1 MKKIKY
7 LLSFLAFCFGL
18 GLSLSVSDVMAEDVI
33 TSLTVTPQHQS
44 IMLTPGETY
53 HGSIKVSSQSASTRA
68 TGYEISVGPFSDAK
82 GENSLDDYGEI
93 NYIDKSNYNMIVDW
107 IEIENPTGSVE
118 PNESVT
124 IPFTIKVPKDVPAGG
139 QYASIIVKDST
150 PPVQQDDGVAV
161 DSVMQILSILYTEVA
176 GETRDEGEIIT
187 NSMPSFLLNG
197 PLTMESMVHN
207 KGNVHTLAE
216 YTMQVWPLFSSEE
229 ICTNEEK
236 PDTSLVMPETER
248 YHTQTCDLPS
258 VGIFR
263 AKQVV
268 KIFGENSVVER
279 TIIICPLWLL
289 FLIVFA
295 LIAFVIWMIMKIRG
309 SKKRRK
315 SSSSDDD

>member
-68 TGYEISVGPFSDAK
+68 TGYEVSVGPFSDAK

-93 NYIDKSNYNMIVDW
+93 NYIDKSSYNMIVDW

-124 IPFTIKVPKDVPAGG
+124 VPFTIKVPKDVPAGG

-161 DSVMQILSILYTEVA
+161 NSVMQILSILYTEVA

-279 TIIICPLWLL
+279 MIIICPLWLL